1 MVEKYRE
8 IIIYEVENGWI
19 LKFIPAEN
27 LKELDRPSFTSTY
40 HKDVDSLNKKIK
52 ELCK

>member
-27 LKELDRPSFTSTY
+27 PKKPNVPSCTSTY
-40 HKDVDSLNKKIK
+40 HKDVDSLTEKIK
-52 ELCK
+52 ELCN